1 MPWKR
6 PMDQPKRPSSQTAL
20 LLQLVQDVADIK
32 AGITSVADHE
42 TRIREL
48 EKARWSSAWLT
59 GLLSAGVSSVFVAI
73 ILNTLGK

>member
-1 MPWKR
+1 
-6 PMDQPKRPSSQTAL
+6 MDQPKRPNSQVSL

-32 AGITSVADHE
+32 AGIQSVADHE

-73 ILNTLGK
+73 ILNTIGK

>member
-1 MPWKR
+1 
-6 PMDQPKRPSSQTAL
+6 MDQPKRPSSQVSL

-59 GLLSAGVSSVFVAI
+59 GLLSAGVSSVIVAI
-73 ILNTLGK
+73 IIKSVGA

>member
-1 MPWKR
+1 
-6 PMDQPKRPSSQTAL
+6 MDQPKRPNSQTAL

-59 GLLSAGVSSVFVAI
+59 GLLSAGVSSVIVAI
-73 ILNTLGK
+73 IIKSVGA

>member
-1 MPWKR
+1 
-6 PMDQPKRPSSQTAL
+6 MDQPKRASSQTTL

-59 GLLSAGVSSVFVAI
+59 GLLSAGISSVFVAV

>member
-1 MPWKR
+1 
-6 PMDQPKRPSSQTAL
+6 MDQQKRPSSQTAL

-32 AGITSVADHE
+32 AGIASVADHE

-59 GLLSAGVSSVFVAI
+59 GLLSAGVSSVIVAI
-73 ILNTLGK
+73 IIKSLGA

>member
-1 MPWKR
+1 
-6 PMDQPKRPSSQTAL
+6 MDQPKRTSSQVSL

-32 AGITSVADHE
+32 AGIQSVADHE

-59 GLLSAGVSSVFVAI
+59 GLLSAGISSVLVAI
-73 ILNTLGK
+73 IIKSLGV

>member
-1 MPWKR
+1 M
-6 PMDQPKRPSSQTAL
+6 MDQPKRPSSQVSL

>member
-1 MPWKR
+1 
-6 PMDQPKRPSSQTAL
+6 
-20 LLQLVQDVADIK
+20 VADIK

>member
-1 MPWKR
+1 
-6 PMDQPKRPSSQTAL
+6 MDQPKRPSSQTAL

-32 AGITSVADHE
+32 AGIQSVADHE

-48 EKARWSSAWLT
+48 EKARWSSAWIT

-73 ILNTLGK
+73 ILNTIGK

>member
-1 MPWKR
+1 
-6 PMDQPKRPSSQTAL
+6 MDQPKRPSSQTAL

>member
-1 MPWKR
+1 
-6 PMDQPKRPSSQTAL
+6 MDQPKRPSSQTAL

-59 GLLSAGVSSVFVAI
+59 GLLSAGVSSALVAI
-73 ILNTLGK
+73 IIKSVGA

>member
-1 MPWKR
+1 
-6 PMDQPKRPSSQTAL
+6 MDQPKRTSSQVSL

-32 AGITSVADHE
+32 AGIQSVADHE
-42 TRIREL
+42 TRLREL

-73 ILNTLGK
+73 ILNTIGK

>member
-1 MPWKR
+1 
-6 PMDQPKRPSSQTAL
+6 MDQPKRPSSQTAL

-59 GLLSAGVSSVFVAI
+59 GLLSAGVSYVFVAI